1 MIQIFRN
8 TEKMAVEIEVTLEGG
23 KGGELQTGSWILRPK
38 ETADVSGVPK
48 KAQHEPIVQTA
59 YFYV

>member
-1 MIQIFRN
+1 
-8 TEKMAVEIEVTLEGG
+8 MAVEIEVTLEGG
-23 KGGELQTGSWILRPK
+23 KGGKLPTGSWILRPK